1 MPQLCACFRRPTLVG
16 THVWATEVVL
26 PGLYVGNYRDSK
38 DSLQLE
44 RFEITHI
51 VAIHDT
57 PRKLHLDK
65 HYLCI
70 MASDTPDQNLTQYF
84 PLCNDF
90 IHAARLRGG
99 HVLIHWNFAVPP
111 KKHYV
116 SGDQMRTL
124 RQVSVR
130 GATCHEQNN
139 YKKGSVGRGSMAG
152 LSSKKCLRARHQKTC
167 GKRRKYHLVWLA
179 GEGELGAQIPDR
191 CIEMIPSPIDP
202 PKSQS
207 VKISGRW
214 LTFGWVIFTETS
226 SIRILAGMSRSVT
239 VAVAYIMSVTTL
251 NWKEA
256 LKVVRVGRSV
266 ANPNFGFQKQLQEF
280 EAFKLLE
287 ERRRMKERFPSLLLV
302 NQDEEQCRLMLHS
315 YQSLILSRDL
325 CEGDCSLGQ
334 TCPTGL
340 CRSPS
345 KRLLRRKSS
354 SARNTPP
361 QSPRILPA
369 TPEPSATGL
378 PRSSSTLSRRPRSG
392 PAGLHYYTASAPPS
406 RSGSRLDVSDLSGFE
421 WTRGGSA
428 PVSPQSSPPVSPQHF
443 LRRRASVV
451 ANKRGT

>member
-1 MPQLCACFRRPTLVG
+1 MHL
-16 THVWATEVVL
+16 ATSLGVRVL

-65 HYLCI
+65 HYLCV

-99 HVLIHWNFAVPP
+99 HVLIHWFISWAQIRPP
-111 KKHYV
+111 PPAFSYSPKTAAN
-116 SGDQMRTL
+116 SSSSSS
-124 RQVSVR
+124 SV
-130 GATCHEQNN
+130 
-139 YKKGSVGRGSMAG
+139 
-152 LSSKKCLRARHQKTC
+152 LSSEPNQTDQTQKAC
-167 GKRRKYHLVWLA
+167 GERREYHLVWIA
-179 GEGELGAQIPDR
+179 GDGESNPRQLYRDDPLSYRSPKESGCENQRKMVDIWMDWPVFM
-191 CIEMIPSPIDP
+191 EVPVVPS
-202 PKSQS
+202 
-207 VKISGRW
+207 
-214 LTFGWVIFTETS
+214 
-226 SIRILAGMSRSVT
+226 LAGMSRSVT

-287 ERRRMKERFPSLLLV
+287 ERRRMKERFPSLLLA

-345 KRLLRRKSS
+345 KR
-354 SARNTPP
+354 
-361 QSPRILPA
+361 
-369 TPEPSATGL
+369 
-378 PRSSSTLSRRPRSG
+378 
-392 PAGLHYYTASAPPS
+392 
-406 RSGSRLDVSDLSGFE
+406 
-421 WTRGGSA
+421 
-428 PVSPQSSPPVSPQHF
+428 
-443 LRRRASVV
+443 
-451 ANKRGT
+451 

>member
-1 MPQLCACFRRPTLVG
+1 MVQSSVSHSFVEGEPPN
-16 THVWATEVVL
+16 VL

-65 HYLCI
+65 HYLCV

-99 HVLIHWNFAVPP
+99 HVLIHC
-111 KKHYV
+111 
-116 SGDQMRTL
+116 Q
-124 RQVSVR
+124 
-130 GATCHEQNN
+130 
-139 YKKGSVGRGSMAG
+139 
-152 LSSKKCLRARHQKTC
+152 RAC

-179 GEGELGAQIPDR
+179 GDGEIGAQIPDK
-191 CIEMIPSPIDP
+191 CIEMIPSPLDP
-202 PKSQS
+202 PKSQG
-207 VKISGRW
+207 VKISGR
-214 LTFGWVIFTETS
+214 WVIFTETS

-340 CRSPS
+340 CRSPNCCAES
-345 KRLLRRKSS
+345 LPARATRLL
-354 SARNTPP
+354 
-361 QSPRILPA
+361 SPRA
-369 TPEPSATGL
+369 YSQ
-378 PRSSSTLSRRPRSG
+378 RHR
-392 PAGLHYYTASAPPS
+392 
-406 RSGSRLDVSDLSGFE
+406 
-421 WTRGGSA
+421 
-428 PVSPQSSPPVSPQHF
+428 SPPP
-443 LRRRASVV
+443 
-451 ANKRGT
+451 RGYLAAAAP

>member
-1 MPQLCACFRRPTLVG
+1 MSMFACLVLR
-16 THVWATEVVL
+16 AQVL

-65 HYLCI
+65 HYLCV
-70 MASDTPDQNLTQYF
+70 MASDTPDQNLT
-84 PLCNDF
+84 
-90 IHAARLRGG
+90 H
-99 HVLIHWNFAVPP
+99 
-111 KKHYV
+111 
-116 SGDQMRTL
+116 
-124 RQVSVR
+124 
-130 GATCHEQNN
+130 
-139 YKKGSVGRGSMAG
+139 
-152 LSSKKCLRARHQKTC
+152 
-167 GKRRKYHLVWLA
+167 
-179 GEGELGAQIPDR
+179 
-191 CIEMIPSPIDP
+191 
-202 PKSQS
+202 
-207 VKISGRW
+207 
-214 LTFGWVIFTETS
+214 
-226 SIRILAGMSRSVT
+226 LAGMSRSVT

-287 ERRRMKERFPSLLLV
+287 ERRRMKERFPSLLLA

-345 KRLLRRKSS
+345 KSYGYTEPTSTAYPSKWLHGPHRKSAGQCS
-354 SARNTPP
+354 
-361 QSPRILPA
+361 LDD
-369 TPEPSATGL
+369 
-378 PRSSSTLSRRPRSG
+378 SSTPVRC
-392 PAGLHYYTASAPPS
+392 
-406 RSGSRLDVSDLSGFE
+406 GSV
-421 WTRGGSA
+421 
-428 PVSPQSSPPVSPQHF
+428 
-443 LRRRASVV
+443 
-451 ANKRGT
+451 

>member
-1 MPQLCACFRRPTLVG
+1 MSRHISSSGPLVACHPTPG
-16 THVWATEVVL
+16 YGSVL

-99 HVLIHWNFAVPP
+99 HVPVVP
-111 KKHYV
+111 
-116 SGDQMRTL
+116 S
-124 RQVSVR
+124 
-130 GATCHEQNN
+130 
-139 YKKGSVGRGSMAG
+139 
-152 LSSKKCLRARHQKTC
+152 
-167 GKRRKYHLVWLA
+167 
-179 GEGELGAQIPDR
+179 
-191 CIEMIPSPIDP
+191 
-202 PKSQS
+202 
-207 VKISGRW
+207 
-214 LTFGWVIFTETS
+214 
-226 SIRILAGMSRSVT
+226 LAGMSRSVT